1 MDSGIKE
8 TEELIT
14 PDDVINFINSGN
26 KNIEEHKES
35 IDKFKT
41 PIAANKNIE
50 EVKDTKIKKQ
60 IFFTKEDLTDAENDF
75 LLNEVLD
82 SSSNTISEKVI
93 RSLKTNSEDD
103 NKIKFEPENKNI
115 LSEGPDVNSI
125 ELTKLTDTDKENYI
139 RATLDDT
146 ALILSIDLLRNKYH
160 VHIKSLSLDEEEFIQ
175 KYITKKLESII
186 KGSLNYSENLLNDLF
201 QKSTV
206 ALGLVAIQGGNIWE
220 ENINLYSES
229 SEDSYKKLENRIN
242 KLNTFP
248 RSKWQLILQAFKIFE
263 YKQARLAEFVAN
275 EDFWKPLNTE
285 ES

>member
-26 KNIEEHKES
+26 KNIEEYKES

-50 EVKDTKIKKQ
+50 KVKDTKIKKQ
-60 IFFTKEDLTDAENDF
+60 IFFTKEDLTDAENNF
-75 LLNEVLD
+75 LLDEVLD

-93 RSLKTNSEDD
+93 QSLKTNSEDD

-115 LSEGPDVNSI
+115 LNEGPDVDSI
-125 ELTKLTDTDKENYI
+125 ELIKLTDTDKENYI
-139 RATLDDT
+139 RATLDDA
-146 ALILSIDLLRNKYH
+146 ALILSIDLLSNKYH

-186 KGSLNYSENLLNDLF
+186 KGSLNYSENILNDLF

-229 SEDSYKKLENRIN
+229 SENSYKKLENRIN